1 MRTLAFGL
9 VPSEVTI
16 TLAQLRQEIPDVD
29 DDSSAPDP
37 NGPATENVPVPWT
50 LIGPAIEAG
59 EHTLEGD
66 AVLRIARLTLD
77 GQPVDVGPNCATSTP
92 VHVALRGQA
101 GYIPVEGGTLAGVVN
116 IPSFTGCGTNGED
129 LGPLIASMV
138 SGAGNTLE
146 IKQSDIAV
154 SAAVAEDHP
163 RPVPHSGG
171 LSMGATVEVE
181 GLTKSFGSQ
190 NIWRDVTLTLPPGEI
205 TALLGPSGTGKSVF
219 LKTVMGLL
227 HPEEGSVKIDGV
239 DIVSA
244 TDRETQELRKR
255 FGVLFQDGALF
266 GSMSI
271 YDNVAFPLH
280 EHTDLSASEIKRK
293 VGRSSSSWASPAPRT
308 SCPARSPAAC
318 ASASAWRARSC
329 STPTIILCDEPDSG
343 LDPVRTAYIA
353 QLLVDVNTETDATIL
368 VVTHDTNLARTLPDN
383 LGMLFRRE
391 LVMFGPREAMLTTDE
406 PAVTQFIHGSPVGP
420 IGMSEEKD
428 ATPHHLLGAMDHLKL
443 GDVPPQIQ
451 PSEGMGERAGAV
463 RHAERLRTTPDI
475 EELVVRQPDK
485 ELERRPVTRPPA
497 YSGPM
502 RGLRQVGSLFA
513 LALDVIVNIF
523 RRPFQWRETLEQFWF
538 IASVSILPAA
548 LVADP
553 FGAVIAL
560 QLGTLTVQLGAQSFT
575 GAASVLAVIQQAQSH
590 RDRAARSPGP
600 VARRSA
606 PTWVLARSA
615 RRSTPW
621 RCSASRPSSAWSCR
635 GCSPRCWSRSC
646 STAWSR
652 SSA

>member
-1 MRTLAFGL
+1 
-9 VPSEVTI
+9 
-16 TLAQLRQEIPDVD
+16 
-29 DDSSAPDP
+29 
-37 NGPATENVPVPWT
+37 
-50 LIGPAIEAG
+50 
-59 EHTLEGD
+59 
-66 AVLRIARLTLD
+66 
-77 GQPVDVGPNCATSTP
+77 
-92 VHVALRGQA
+92 
-101 GYIPVEGGTLAGVVN
+101 
-116 IPSFTGCGTNGED
+116 
-129 LGPLIASMV
+129 
-138 SGAGNTLE
+138 
-146 IKQSDIAV
+146 
-154 SAAVAEDHP
+154 
-163 RPVPHSGG
+163 
-171 LSMGATVEVE
+171 MGATVEVE

-227 HPEEGSVKIDGV
+227 NPEEGSVKIDGV

-293 VGRSSSSWASPAPRT
+293 VGEKLELVGLTGTETKLPGEVSGGMRKRVGL
-308 SCPARSPAAC
+308 ARSLVLDPD
-318 ASASAWRARSC
+318 
-329 STPTIILCDEPDSG
+329 IILCDEPDSG

-475 EELVVRQPDK
+475 EELVIRQPDK
-485 ELERRPVTRPPA
+485 ELERRPVTRPAA
-497 YSGPM
+497 YSAPM

-548 LVADP
+548 LVAVP

-560 QLGTLTVQLGAQSFT
+560 QLGTLTVQIGAQSFT
-575 GAASVLAVIQQAQSH
+575 GAASVLAVIQQASPIVTALAIAGAGG
-590 RDRAARSPGP
+590 AAICADLGARTIREEIDAMKVLGVSPVQRLVVP
-600 VARRSA
+600 R
-606 PTWVLARSA
+606 VLATMLVAVLLNGMVSVVGVIGGYVFNVLVQDGTPGAYLASFTALAQIEDLIVGEIKAVIFGFIAGVVAAYRGLNPSA
-615 RRSTPW
+615 GPKGVGDAVNQSVVITFLLLFFMNFVITTLYLQVIP
-621 RCSASRPSSAWSCR
+621 AKGA
-635 GCSPRCWSRSC
+635 
-646 STAWSR
+646 
-652 SSA
+652 